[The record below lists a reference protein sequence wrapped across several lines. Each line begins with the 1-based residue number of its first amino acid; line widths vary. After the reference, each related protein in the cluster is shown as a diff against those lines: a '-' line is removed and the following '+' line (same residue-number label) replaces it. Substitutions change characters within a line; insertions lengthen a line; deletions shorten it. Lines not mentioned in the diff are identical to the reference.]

1 MDWLEHELKQ
11 ALAREEP
18 PAGFD
23 TRLRR
28 RLQRRVPRW
37 LAVAAAIA
45 ALAGGAA
52 ESYRRH
58 RGQAAREQV
67 MLAMRIA
74 AGKLNQVQVHLRE
87 NTR

>member
-1 MDWLEHELKQ
+1 MDWLENELKQ
-11 ALAREEP
+11 ALARDEP
-18 PAGFD
+18 PPGFEA
-23 TRLRR
+23 RVRR
-28 RLQRRVPRW
+28 RLHRTFPRW
-37 LAVAAAIA
+37 FAVAAAVA
-45 ALAGGAA
+45 VLAAGGA

-58 RGQAAREQV
+58 RGQVARQQV